1 MKTQSFF
8 LPALFFAILL
18 PSAAVAQPAQA
29 SIQLKVMAGKPVV
42 DGVFLNGHGP
52 YRFLLDTG
60 SQSNQVD
67 SGLAHKLGLTA
78 TLQLDLQTP
87 SGASTVQGGRVSKVT
102 LGPVGA
108 SAVEADD
115 QEFLF
120 TRFDDLST
128 LSPDIRGIL
137 GQEFLAHFDYT
148 LDFQHHRLIFGDQ
161 PFGEPSAPGVQ
172 TGFRL
177 IFGRMAIPTSL
188 GDLVLDSGAE
198 LLFLFRTS
206 SRPASAQVIGASGA
220 RVPVSF
226 ETAPEVRIGDRRY
239 RPARAEYHPV
249 PAAEEAGLLPANLFH
264 AIFICNSKQYVV
276 FDPLP

>member
-1 MKTQSFF
+1 MQTQSVF
-8 LPALFFAILL
+8 LPALFFAFLL

-29 SIQLKVMAGKPVV
+29 SIQLKVMTGKPVV

-67 SGLAHKLGLTA
+67 SSLARKLGLAA

-87 SGASTVQGGRVSKVT
+87 SGESTVHGGRVSKVT
-102 LGPVGA
+102 LGPVEA
-108 SAVEADD
+108 SD

-128 LSPDIRGIL
+128 LPPDIRGIL
-137 GQEFLAHFDYT
+137 GQEFLANFDYT
-148 LDFQHHRLIFGDQ
+148 LDFQHHRLLFGG
-161 PFGEPSAPGVQ
+161 PPAAGAQ
-172 TGFRL
+172 TSVRL
-177 IFGRMAIPTSL
+177 IFGRMAVPTSL

-198 LLFLFRTS
+198 MLFLFRRST
-206 SRPASAQVIGASGA
+206 RAASGQVIGASGA
-220 RVPVSF
+220 RVAVSY

-239 RPARAEYHPV
+239 RPAKAEYHPV

>member
-1 MKTQSFF
+1 MNTQSFF

-29 SIQLKVMAGKPVV
+29 SIPLKVTIGKPVV

-52 YRFLLDTG
+52 YWFLLDTG

-67 SGLAHKLGLTA
+67 SGLARKLGLAA
-78 TLQLDLQTP
+78 TLKLDLETP
-87 SGASTVQGGRVSKVT
+87 SGESTVHGGRLNKVA
-102 LGPVGA
+102 LGPMEA
-108 SAVEADD
+108 SD

-137 GQEFLAHFDYT
+137 GQEFLANFDYT

-177 IFGRMAIPTSL
+177 IFGRMAIPTSM

-206 SRPASAQVIGASGA
+206 SRPVSGQVMGASGA
-220 RVPVSF
+220 TVPVSF
-226 ETAPEVRIGDRRY
+226 ETAPEVRIGNRSF
-239 RPARAEYHPV
+239 RPSKAEYRPV
-249 PAAEEAGLLPANLFH
+249 PAAEEAGLLPASLFP

-276 FDPLP
+276 LKGRD

>member
-1 MKTQSFF
+1 MNTQPFF
-8 LPALFFAILL
+8 LPALFFAIFL
-18 PSAAVAQPAQA
+18 PSAAVAQRAQA
-29 SIQLKVMAGKPVV
+29 SIPLKVMIGKPVV

-67 SGLAHKLGLTA
+67 SGLARKLGLAA
-78 TLQLDLQTP
+78 TLKLDLETP
-87 SGASTVQGGRVSKVT
+87 SGESTVHGGRLNKVT
-102 LGPVGA
+102 LGPMEA
-108 SAVEADD
+108 SD

-128 LSPDIRGIL
+128 LLPDIRGIL
-137 GQEFLAHFDYT
+137 GQEFLANFDYT

-172 TGFRL
+172 IGFRL
-177 IFGRMAIPTSL
+177 IFGRMAIPTSM

-206 SRPASAQVIGASGA
+206 SHPVSGQVMGASGA

-226 ETAPEVRIGDRRY
+226 ETAPEVRIGDRSY
-239 RPARAEYHPV
+239 RPSKAEYRPV
-249 PAAEEAGLLPANLFH
+249 PAAEEAGLLPASLFP

-276 FDPLP
+276 LKGKD

>member
-1 MKTQSFF
+1 MNSQSFF
-8 LPALFFAILL
+8 LPTLFFAILL

-29 SIQLKVMAGKPVV
+29 SIPLKVMTGKPVV
-42 DGVFLNGHGP
+42 DGVFLNGRGP

-67 SGLAHKLGLTA
+67 SGLARKLGLA
-78 TLQLDLQTP
+78 PTLTLDLETP
-87 SGASTVQGGRVSKVT
+87 SGESTVDGGRLNKVT
-102 LGPVGA
+102 LGPMEA
-108 SAVEADD
+108 SD

-137 GQEFLAHFDYT
+137 GQEFLANFDYT

-206 SRPASAQVIGASGA
+206 SRPVSGQVMGASGA

-226 ETAPEVRIGDRRY
+226 ETAPEFRIGDRSY
-239 RPARAEYHPV
+239 RPSKAEYRAV

-276 FDPLP
+276 LKGRD

>member
-1 MKTQSFF
+1 MQTQSFF

-18 PSAAVAQPAQA
+18 PSTAVAQSAQV
-29 SIQLKVMAGKPVV
+29 SIPLKVMTGKPVV

-67 SGLAHKLGLTA
+67 SGLARKLGLAA
-78 TLQLDLQTP
+78 TLQLDLETP
-87 SGASTVQGGRVSKVT
+87 SGESTVHGGRVSKVA
-102 LGPVGA
+102 LGPMEA
-108 SAVEADD
+108 SD
-115 QEFLF
+115 QEFMF

-148 LDFQHHRLIFGDQ
+148 LDFQHHRLIFGG
-161 PFGEPSAPGVQ
+161 PPAAGVQ
-172 TGFRL
+172 TNVRL
-177 IFGRMAIPTSL
+177 IFGRMAVPTSL

-198 LLFLFRTS
+198 MLFLFHAS
-206 SRPASAQVIGASGA
+206 SHPASGQVMGATGA
-220 RVPVSF
+220 KVDVSY

-239 RPARAEYHPV
+239 RPARAEYHAV

-264 AIFICNSKQYVV
+264 AIFISNSKQYVV
-276 FDPLP
+276 FDPQP

>member
-1 MKTQSFF
+1 MKTQSYF
-8 LPALFFAILL
+8 LPVLFLAILL
-18 PSAAVAQPAQA
+18 PSAAVAQPPQA
-29 SIQLKVMAGKPVV
+29 SIQLKVMTGKPIV

-67 SGLAHKLGLTA
+67 SSLARKLGLAA
-78 TLQLDLQTP
+78 TLQLDLETP
-87 SGASTVQGGRVSKVT
+87 SGDSAVRGGRVSKVT
-102 LGPVGA
+102 LGPV
-108 SAVEADD
+108 EATD

-120 TRFDDLST
+120 TPFGDLST
-128 LSPDIRGIL
+128 LPPDIRGIL
-137 GQEFLAHFDYT
+137 GQEFLAHFDYI
-148 LDFQHHRLIFGDQ
+148 LDFQHHRLT
-161 PFGEPSAPGVQ
+161 FGEPSASGVQ

-177 IFGRMAIPTSL
+177 IFGRMAVSTSL

-198 LLFLFRTS
+198 KLFLFRAST
-206 SRPASAQVIGASGA
+206 RAPSAQVIGASGA
-220 RVPVSF
+220 RLDVSF
-226 ETAPEVRIGDRRY
+226 ETAPDLRIGDRRY
-239 RPARAEYHPV
+239 RPAEAEYHPV